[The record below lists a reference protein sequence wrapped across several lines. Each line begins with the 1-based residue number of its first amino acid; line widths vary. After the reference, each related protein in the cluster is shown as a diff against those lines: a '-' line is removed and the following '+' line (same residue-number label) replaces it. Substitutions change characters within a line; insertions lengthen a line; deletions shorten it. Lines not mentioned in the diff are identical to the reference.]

1 MYKYKNT
8 FIDRLVVIILF
19 VMLLLFL
26 LGYNLYQA
34 KKNDTSTIQA
44 PNSVVQVVDVN
55 DEISH
60 SFSFQSDVD
69 ELFLMEVTETSLVP
83 IADIKKN
90 GSESTIIDFKF
101 SKASP
106 DKRGNL
112 IVKSKLDNDKILG
125 KNIYVSQ
132 EEFKDKDKY
141 VVESLENGLEK
152 YVDTTPIS
160 ISGGLI
166 DRKYNSLKLV
176 NSSVEYQRNYLSLLR
191 KEEKNKSEKNAAEK
205 LEREKKDE
213 ISAREYNK
221 DLTINETY
229 NDENLKKFTIENIT
243 EGQTIEISGESDG
256 VVTAYLKTI
265 YDEQLSSD
273 ISSGGQFSFY
283 FNPSVPKGS
292 YGIFHVE
299 LKNVEPISWHIKV
312 Y

>member
-112 IVKSKLDNDKILG
+112 IVKSKLDDDKILG

-213 ISAREYNK
+213 ISAREDNK

-265 YDEQLSSD
+265 YDEQISSD

-283 FNPSVPKGS
+283 FNPSVPKGGS
-292 YGIFHVE
+292 GSFHVE